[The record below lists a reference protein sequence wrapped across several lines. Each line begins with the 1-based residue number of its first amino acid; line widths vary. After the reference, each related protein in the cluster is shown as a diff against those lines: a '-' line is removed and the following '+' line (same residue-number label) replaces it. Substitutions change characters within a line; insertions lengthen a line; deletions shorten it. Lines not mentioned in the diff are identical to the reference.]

1 MYMRLVN
8 LPTCYEVDTMVR
20 NTTFTTWFG
29 SLVPETAFVCIA
41 GVFLLRKVFLKQKE
55 HVNDGWKEPQNPQN
69 HRVVMIQ

>member
-1 MYMRLVN
+1 
-8 LPTCYEVDTMVR
+8 MVR

-29 SLVPETAFVCIA
+29 SLVPEAAVVSVA
-41 GVFLLRKVFLKQKE
+41 GVFLLKVFLKQKE